1 MPSALCRRQLR
12 HSNLSRLEGKDENET
27 RGVLY
32 DSLNSRSI
40 FTKQYT
46 GRSVDRAIVKEML
59 DAARFAPNHHITEP
73 WRFIVFESQDSKQS
87 VALLLAEMYKKKST
101 SQGSFKQAKYDKKIK
116 SASAASHI
124 VAICVKTD
132 TKSMMIEEVCAT
144 AMAVQNMHL
153 IATAHHVGA
162 YWSSGGVSDS
172 TLPPGFENATE
183 MAEFLS
189 QSSPHFDTTNTV
201 CLGWFFIGD
210 CGDLKWPAGRRRP
223 IEEKISWA

>member
-1 MPSALCRRQLR
+1 MTEVEVVKVVKAKKRSLGR
-12 HSNLSRLEGKDENET
+12 
-27 RGVLY
+27 RGVGLQSGIECLIY
-32 DSLNSRSI
+32 PSI
-40 FTKQYT
+40 
-46 GRSVDRAIVKEML
+46 
-59 DAARFAPNHHITEP
+59 
-73 WRFIVFESQDSKQS
+73 
-87 VALLLAEMYKKKST
+87 
-101 SQGSFKQAKYDKKIK
+101 
-116 SASAASHI
+116 
-124 VAICVKTD
+124 
-132 TKSMMIEEVCAT
+132 AT
-144 AMAVQNMHL
+144 LHL